1 MVPSSEGTT
10 GTVWLGGKMDK
21 NKAAI
26 FAHCNLKEN
35 KEKFCNILGRGWKE
49 KVNMLHQTGAETR
62 IAYCGLKKLNG
73 A

>member
-1 MVPSSEGTT
+1 
-10 GTVWLGGKMDK
+10 MDK

-26 FAHCNLKEN
+26 FIQCNLKEN
-35 KEKFCNILGRGWKE
+35 KGKEEKFYNIVGRGWKE

-62 IAYCGLKKLNG
+62 IAYCDLKRFTG